1 MKMKNT
7 FKIFLGCA
15 VLVSAL
21 TAGTV
26 RSQGTAGASQL
37 LIPVGTE
44 TVALSGTNVG
54 TVAGV
59 DALFTNVAGLARFN
73 SGLQGTVSTTSYIAD
88 IDIMYAGM
96 VVSMGETGTFGLTL
110 KSLDFGDI
118 PKTTS
123 FAPEGDGQ
131 TFSPSFFTATA
142 GFARAFSDRVNVGVS
157 GKLISETIEETSA
170 TGMAIDVGVQYRFP
184 NQPLTLGV
192 AMKNVGNRM
201 HYDGINLDQD
211 MVPVDSE
218 SGSSAETFRIVADNF
233 ALPTSLDLSM
243 NYTLVDNF
251 DVSATFTNHSYQSN
265 TMGFGLKYKL
275 GSSWFGAATTV
286 AVGDDDKPTGVS
298 ETDWDEW
305 SGTFWGVSM
314 GAGVSIPVGDYLM
327 HVSYAMRTA
336 DEYFD
341 DHSTMQVTFDF

>member
-1 MKMKNT
+1 MKNT
-7 FKIFLGCA
+7 FKIFLGLT

-54 TVAGV
+54 TVAGI

-73 SGLQGTVSTTSYIAD
+73 SGIQGTVSTTSYIAD
-88 IDIMYAGM
+88 IDVMYAGM
-96 VVSMGETGTFGLTL
+96 VVSMGETGTFGMTI

-131 TFSPSFFTATA
+131 TFSPTFFTATA
-142 GFARAFSDRVNVGVS
+142 GFARAFSDRVHVGVS

-170 TGMAIDVGVQYRFP
+170 TGMAVDVGVQYRFP

-192 AMKNVGNRM
+192 AMKNVGSRM
-201 HYDGINLDQD
+201 HYDGINLDSN
-211 MVPVDSE
+211 MVPEDSE
-218 SGSSAETFRIVADNF
+218 SGSSSETFRIVADNF
-233 ALPTSLDLSM
+233 ALPTSLDLSAT
-243 NYTLVDNF
+243 YTLIDNL
-251 DVSATFTNHSYQSN
+251 DLSTVFTNHSYQAN
-265 TMGFGLKYKL
+265 TLGFGAKYKL
-275 GSSWFGAATTV
+275 GSSWFGAATTMT
-286 AVGDDDKPTGVS
+286 VGDDDKPTNVS
-298 ETDWDEW
+298 DTDWDEW
-305 SGTFWGVSM
+305 SGTFWGVSL
-314 GAGVSIPVGDYLM
+314 GAGVSVPVGDYLM

-336 DEYFD
+336 NEFFD
-341 DHSTMQVTFDF
+341 DHSTMQITFDF

>member
-1 MKMKNT
+1 MKNT

-15 VLVSAL
+15 VLASAL

-26 RSQGTAGASQL
+26 RSQGTAGAAQL

-59 DALFTNVAGLARFN
+59 DALFTNVAGLARVN
-73 SGLQGTVSTTSYIAD
+73 SGFQGTVSTTTYIAD
-88 IDIMYAGM
+88 IDVLYAGM
-96 VVSMGETGTFGLTL
+96 VVAMGETGTLGLTL

-142 GFARAFSDRVNVGVS
+142 GFARAFSDRVNVGVA

-170 TGMAIDVGVQYRFP
+170 TGMALDVGVQYRFP
-184 NQPLTLGV
+184 NAPLTFGV
-192 AMKNVGNRM
+192 AMKNVGSRM

-211 MVPVDSE
+211 MVPGESE
-218 SGSSAETFRIVADNF
+218 SGSGTESFRIVADNF
-233 ALPTSLDLSM
+233 ALPTSLDLSAS
-243 NYTLVDNF
+243 YDVLDNLS
-251 DVSATFTNHSYQSN
+251 VNTTFTNHSYQTN
-265 TMGFGLKYKL
+265 TLALGAKYTL
-275 GSSWFGAATTV
+275 GSSWFGAASTMT
-286 AVGDDDKPTGVS
+286 VGDDEQPTGVS
-298 ETDWDEW
+298 DADWEEW
-305 SGTFWGVSM
+305 SGTFWGLSL
-314 GAGVSIPVGDYLM
+314 GAGVSVPVGDYMM

-336 DEYFD
+336 NEYFD